1 MNRLIDSCFL
11 SVVALLSRGW
21 IVPVGGSTPD
31 RLKVGGSIPDRLRYD
46 RLKVGGSIPDRLI
59 PDRRVLTG
67 LRLGYILF
75 SIGAEI

>member
-31 RLKVGGSIPDRLRYD
+31 RLRY
-46 RLKVGGSIPDRLI
+46 DRLI